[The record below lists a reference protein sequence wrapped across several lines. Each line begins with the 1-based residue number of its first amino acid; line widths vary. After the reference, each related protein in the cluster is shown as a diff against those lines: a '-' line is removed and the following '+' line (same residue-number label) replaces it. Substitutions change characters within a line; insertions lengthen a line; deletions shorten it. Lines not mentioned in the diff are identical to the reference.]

1 MDAMISASPAT
12 LCFSGTLLFLLAML
26 NGMAIPRLRSPRIG
40 LSAHT
45 TAIQS
50 ATFLIA
56 IGLLWPRLGLT
67 PIWSAILGHGLWIS
81 LYSLWLSLFLA
92 GVFGAGRGMEIAGQG
107 MTTSPIRQ
115 TLVTILGSAGS
126 LVCLAAVIG
135 VLIAGRWAF

>member
-1 MDAMISASPAT
+1 MISAAPAT

-115 TLVTILGSAGS
+115 TLVTILGAAGS